1 MRSPWQFEGG
11 LRSLLVFSSL
21 GFCLLGLEIPAFL
34 NILDYQTIVGP
45 YRRWAAKDE
54 IRDPE
59 LLHIRKPHARDRG
72 SAWGGD
78 IVSRLQVPR
87 GDLSFYR
94 WDLRYDWHGFR
105 NERDLE
111 RAGIV
116 VIGDSFVESMTTP
129 SESLVTSVLA
139 NLRGETVANLGQYQ
153 YGPQQELVVLR
164 RYGLPLRP
172 HTVVW
177 MFSEASDLADTI
189 RYPREVGVRRHFWL
203 DFYDRSFTRNA
214 FALLKYYWQ
223 PPARIPGV
231 RNSAILHLPD
241 GRTMTQYFGY
251 QSITGDLT
259 PPDLQALDQAAGI
272 IAEANRL
279 LAARGARLIVA
290 FVPTAFHVLHTRCE
304 FPPESLVRTW
314 SVNDMSDRLAK
325 ALQPAD
331 PPIGFL
337 DLTPALVQAFAK
349 GSVPYYRDDEHW
361 SEAGHRVA
369 AEAIDAYLRSPEAR
383 SDEQR

>member
-1 MRSPWQFEGG
+1 
-11 LRSLLVFSSL
+11 
-21 GFCLLGLEIPAFL
+21 
-34 NILDYQTIVGP
+34 
-45 YRRWAAKDE
+45 
-54 IRDPE
+54 
-59 LLHIRKPHARDRG
+59 
-72 SAWGGD
+72 
-78 IVSRLQVPR
+78 
-87 GDLSFYR
+87 DLSFYR

-139 NLRGETVANLGQYQ
+139 KLRGETVANLGQYQ

-203 DFYDRSFTRNA
+203 DFHDRSFTRNA

-231 RNSAILHLPD
+231 RNSAILH
-241 GRTMTQYFGY
+241 
-251 QSITGDLT
+251 
-259 PPDLQALDQAAGI
+259 
-272 IAEANRL
+272 
-279 LAARGARLIVA
+279 
-290 FVPTAFHVLHTRCE
+290 
-304 FPPESLVRTW
+304 
-314 SVNDMSDRLAK
+314 
-325 ALQPAD
+325 
-331 PPIGFL
+331 
-337 DLTPALVQAFAK
+337 
-349 GSVPYYRDDEHW
+349 
-361 SEAGHRVA
+361 
-369 AEAIDAYLRSPEAR
+369 
-383 SDEQR
+383 